1 MSHASTAAP
10 PRAPRSTAPKP
21 ARKSGSGNNGLL
33 APLAHPVPAPG
44 PPPQAGKRGGAR
56 APPST
61 PAGPP
66 PRTVKCTLCGK
77 SLKQA
82 ALPAHLDLCKR
93 AHAVKFNDKATAN
106 GIAPIA
112 VPAVAAPA
120 PPPAPTPP
128 PSAPKSKKSSAAATA
143 AAAAAAAATA
153 ATSGKTLPPSSR
165 PLTDTDAPPVAALSA
180 SAGPSTPRATPDP
193 TASTD
198 GVTTAPAP
206 PPTKALTVKLSRK
219 RKSTKDAG
227 EPRPAKKK
235 AAAAPSATADVAEP
249 VPVPVATA
257 KANKKKH
264 GPIDLD
270 KQCGV
275 LTADGFPC
283 HRSITCKNHP
293 IGQKRTVAGRSQ
305 PYDVLVD
312 LFQKSKQSATHA
324 AAAAPSALDA
334 DILNL
339 AALDPD
345 AEGSEVL
352 EGIKKLQPVALA
364 SKQMRPWARARPMF
378 GLLDLLRDAI
388 KAAR

>member
-21 ARKSGSGNNGLL
+21 ARKAGSGNNGLL

-44 PPPQAGKRGGAR
+44 PPPQGGGKRAAR
-56 APPST
+56 APST

-66 PRTVKCTLCGK
+66 PRTVKCTLCSK

-82 ALPAHLDLCKR
+82 AFPAHLELCKR
-93 AHAVKFNDKATAN
+93 AHAVKFNDKATTN
-106 GIAPIA
+106 GIAAIA

-120 PPPAPTPP
+120 PPPVPTPP
-128 PSAPKSKKSSAAATA
+128 PSAPKSKKSN
-143 AAAAAAAATA
+143 
-153 ATSGKTLPPSSR
+153 
-165 PLTDTDAPPVAALSA
+165 
-180 SAGPSTPRATPDP
+180 
-193 TASTD
+193 
-198 GVTTAPAP
+198 
-206 PPTKALTVKLSRK
+206 
-219 RKSTKDAG
+219 AG

-235 AAAAPSATADVAEP
+235 ATATSSATADVAEP

-345 AEGSEVL
+345 AEGTEVL

>member
-21 ARKSGSGNNGLL
+21 ARKAGAGNNGLL
-33 APLAHPVPAPG
+33 APLVHPVPASG
-44 PPPQAGKRGGAR
+44 PPPSGAKRGGV
-56 APPST
+56 PST

-66 PRTVKCTLCGK
+66 PRTIKCTLCGK
-77 SLKQA
+77 ALKQA
-82 ALPAHLDLCKR
+82 AFPAHLELCKR
-93 AHAVKFNDKATAN
+93 VHATKFNDKATAN

-120 PPPAPTPP
+120 PPPVPTPP
-128 PSAPKSKKSSAAATA
+128 PSAPKSKKLSAAATA
-143 AAAAAAAATA
+143 AAAAAAAAVTA

-165 PLTDTDAPPVAALSA
+165 PHTDTDAGPVAALSA

-198 GVTTAPAP
+198 GDTSAAAP
-206 PPTKALTVKLSRK
+206 PPTKALTVKLPRK

-235 AAAAPSATADVAEP
+235 AAAASSTTADVAEP

-352 EGIKKLQPVALA
+352 DGIKKLQPVALA